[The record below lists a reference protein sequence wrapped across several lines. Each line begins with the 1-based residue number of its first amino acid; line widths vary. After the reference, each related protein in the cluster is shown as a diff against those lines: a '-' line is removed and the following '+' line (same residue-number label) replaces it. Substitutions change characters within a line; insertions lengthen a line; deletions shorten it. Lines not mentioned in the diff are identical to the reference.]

1 METNKQTKK
10 RPLNK
15 TMCKNEE
22 SIKKKSLML
31 YYAIIQANSLLLT
44 LVIVFGAKILFDE
57 SWC

>member
-1 METNKQTKK
+1 
-10 RPLNK
+10 
-15 TMCKNEE
+15 
-22 SIKKKSLML
+22 ML